1 MNIVCTG
8 NTRGIGLALTHEF
21 LNHGDNV
28 IISSRD
34 GGRVSQVV
42 DELGRSY
49 LDSRI
54 EGKACDV
61 RNSEQ
66 VEKLGEFA
74 KETLKSI
81 DIWINNAGI
90 RGPLNPMQETP
101 VEQYYD
107 VINTNLIGVLNGCKT
122 ALKIMLNQP
131 NGGNIFNMAGMGSFG
146 RATPRMAAYGA
157 SKAGIPV
164 LTKSLVEENRK
175 TPVGIHVLSPGMVIS
190 DFAGKNVTPEAARI
204 YNILGDL
211 PETVAKV
218 LVPQIRI
225 IQGTGKTIRYLTRRR
240 AMIRFLT
247 ARRRKNRFYE
257 TD

>member
-21 LNHGDNV
+21 LNHGDDV

-34 GGRVSQVV
+34 GNRVSEIIQ
-42 DELGRSY
+42 ELGPNYPGQS
-49 LDSRI
+49 I
-54 EGKACDV
+54 HGMVCDV
-61 RNSEQ
+61 RNPKQ
-66 VEKLGEFA
+66 VEELGEFA
-74 KETLKSI
+74 KEKLESI

-90 RGPLNPMQETP
+90 RGPLNPIQETP
-101 VEQYYD
+101 VDQYYD
-107 VINTNLIGVLNGCKT
+107 VINTNLMGVLNGCKI
-122 ALKIMLNQP
+122 ALKIMIDQP

-164 LTKSLVEENRK
+164 LTKSLVEETKK
-175 TPVGIHVLSPGMVIS
+175 TQVGIHVLSPGMVIS
-190 DFAGKNVTPEAARI
+190 DFIGKNITPQAARI

-218 LVPQIRI
+218 LVPQVRN
-225 IQGTGKTIRYLTRRR
+225 IQGTGKTIRYLTRKRT
-240 AMIRFLT
+240 MIRFLT

-257 TD
+257 ID